1 MTVVACYF
9 FPVQPVVLIVASRSP
24 LVSAHFSIS
33 DWRDLMKFKKTIL
46 ILWLTSLGQLGSS
59 EVWRRVRPPY
69 SGRGPSR
76 VSLVPVRLA
85 LVFVDPRTCGH
96 RVGATTLV

>member
-46 ILWLTSLGQLGSS
+46 ILVSGGTMLQFFGCGSGGNLVVWIHAINQAIQTGHALG
-59 EVWRRVRPPY
+59 
-69 SGRGPSR
+69 
-76 VSLVPVRLA
+76 LV
-85 LVFVDPRTCGH
+85 
-96 RVGATTLV
+96 

>member
-33 DWRDLMKFKKTIL
+33 DWRDLMKTRKL
-46 ILWLTSLGQLGSS
+46 ILLLASSGALFQFFSCRGRSVFIVDAINQAIQSFHALG
-59 EVWRRVRPPY
+59 VI
-69 SGRGPSR
+69 
-76 VSLVPVRLA
+76 
-85 LVFVDPRTCGH
+85 
-96 RVGATTLV
+96 